1 MEYDVEVG
9 GTGRFTGAP
18 ALVSDDAESIDRVL
32 RGDIDQFADLIVRH
46 RDHVL
51 KIVQGH
57 VPADHVA
64 EVAHDV
70 FVRGYRSLAGYRGEV
85 PFEHWL
91 SRLAV
96 RTCYDYW
103 RTNQRADVPVSA
115 LTEDQAGWLD
125 RALAS
130 ESDEQFR
137 EQRDRQDA
145 LEVLAWA
152 LAQLSPEQ
160 RLVLTLVS
168 LEGRSVREVA
178 DLLGWTVVN
187 VKVRCHRARQALLA
201 LFFQEWKRH
210 EHERPS

>member
-1 MEYDVEVG
+1 MEYDAEVG
-9 GTGRFTGAP
+9 DRDRFTGAP

-32 RGDIDQFADLIVRH
+32 RGDIDHFAELIARH
-46 RDHVL
+46 RHHVL

-57 VPADHVA
+57 VPADRVA

-70 FVRGYRSLAGYRGEV
+70 FVRGYRSLPGYGGEV

-96 RTCYDYW
+96 RACYDYW
-103 RTNQRADVPVSA
+103 RAKKRADVPVSA

-125 RALAS
+125 RALAA

-137 EQRDRQDA
+137 EQRDWDDA

-152 LAQLSPEQ
+152 LARLSPEQ

-168 LEGRSVREVA
+168 LEGRSVREAA

-187 VKVRCHRARQALLA
+187 VKVRCYRARQALRT
-201 LFFQEWKRH
+201 LFFQEWNRH
-210 EHERPS
+210 ELARPS